1 MNQTNWSVATSGNIM
16 EKFREPSQEHVP
28 PVFHRRTTS
37 ITGTTAIHKTMPPPR
52 SSFIVAQPSSL
63 LAALRT
69 AVQNPTVRL
78 TVAAVGFNKPSVSSS
93 IFHEPGPACS
103 QKQASSSYPAI
114 NQPATL
120 ALRFRPRQMSKAIR
134 AETSILQ
141 GQTTKI
147 WTG

>member
-69 AVQNPTVRL
+69 AVQNPTVR
-78 TVAAVGFNKPSVSSS
+78 
-93 IFHEPGPACS
+93 PALS
-103 QKQASSSYPAI
+103 ASALINHQSLHQSFTNPVRRALKNSRPYPAI